1 MSKLAKPEV
10 VAKPTK
16 NICND
21 FLLHDNFKKLC
32 NFKCQK
38 NIFE

>member
-16 NICND
+16 TYAMT
-21 FLLHDNFKKLC
+21 LLHDNFEKLC